1 MSQVQGTQSLCSSV
15 RAAASSKSAA
25 PGECKNCTGKAGL
38 AVLPISFAPA
48 PSYMKKWLSSNAE
61 AVSELARLEASFKAK
76 DGGATWYYLRTLQ
89 TGYLYIYKSDNTWDA
104 YVVGTDGMLNRMAI
118 DSLPE
123 TSDEISLSSCCRQGH
138 SNIKPHF
145 ITIDS
150 SLETVWIGFSHHK
163 WLPEVIKRYEDDE
176 DGCRTRRMTKL
187 NVQAA
192 ASGDV
197 GTGTKV
203 PFGMRVSAESL
214 RGIADFTPKSFQ
226 RKFSKFVPRQIL
238 ELEDRRIA
246 LAAEMSL
253 ASVNIP
259 SKTGVA
265 LVIPDPVGIGG
276 DHNTLRKLA
285 KAHYEDWKGGGP
297 RVDGGGIDGVRA
309 WKRQSAT
316 HVAYIEEWVRQREMW
331 EGAQTAQSLKKI
343 SHDARDNGNFL
354 ITEREFQRRH
364 GQAVNEPLKKG
375 AGLNIYHKARWVPSI
390 DSETARLRMT
400 QSKFSETQDP
410 RDYDPSWR
418 SEALGSVEYSEDYYK
433 ALAESKGKRW
443 TDEKLERYR
452 KRLDTAALSQFN
464 LAYAA
469 ESEGWEKEVAAID
482 KDYADYVEGVWPA
495 IICANDF
502 GAGAAPA
509 ANAGEFDIRRAVCN
523 AIARLRTVEAF
534 YGGGAESEASFQ
546 ALNKQFN
553 LDVRDKQNWFAGA
566 LLSGFSLLDSAA
578 SPGNAGTVYSAIVG
592 GSMLPNSWWQEF
604 RKYQQSAVS
613 SAESLVGGIQQVA
626 SENRKRILDAAKGKG
641 VAHVAAALEDV
652 AVKEIV
658 WVRAAALWDFIDT
671 RKEHYSI
678 KVKMSAG
685 AYLDAVA
692 SGNAAAAGA
701 FELNERRVG
710 DRTASR
716 RANADSKKL
725 LTNLKKRPEFQGDI
739 IVPLI
744 VEKETLERARGKN
757 GAVRLYNIG
766 QAASVA
772 ELPADVVEDLV
783 QSNSIYRQRGWKG
796 FVKAE
801 VGFSIFAIFF
811 SARQLWDA
819 VIKLGSTS
827 GFNFADAA
835 ANLTGGIA
843 GTVGG
848 AMEIMAFA
856 YQSSAK
862 EGAQVATSLLAANV
876 ERALFLRF
884 LAGASAGIGAV
895 MSGISAAISA
905 QRTSRSGEYEAA
917 HNYRIAATMLLSSGV
932 ATVGGSL
939 ITWKAALASR
949 VGQQVAMRVLGGV
962 ALRTSVGALVGASM
976 TGVGIVLLI
985 IGIAWAIYA
994 ASLEHDENER
1004 FLDRSFFGKHERT
1017 EGRFGGA
1024 QVADEDSWVA
1034 GGLSEEVLA
1043 LGALAK
1049 GISAVIENWED
1060 NVFSDDVVTAVI
1072 SVADWDPSRYKAG
1085 YVLEGYAAMPDS
1097 AGGRLQSGAL
1107 LASSDRTPLV
1117 FSKISEETAGY
1128 SAKIS
1133 VKVPGAHEV
1142 VRLIYSLHDLQTD
1155 EAIARGEVWEKD

>member
-1 MSQVQGTQSLCSSV
+1 
-15 RAAASSKSAA
+15 
-25 PGECKNCTGKAGL
+25 L

-238 ELEDRRIA
+238 ELEDRRIE

-285 KAHYEDWKGGGP
+285 KAHYEDWKGGGA

-343 SHDARDNGNFL
+343 SHDARDSGNFL

-364 GQAVNEPLKKG
+364 GKAVSEPLKKG

-390 DSETARLRMT
+390 DPETARLRMT

-410 RDYDPSWR
+410 RDYDPSWK

-443 TDEKLERYR
+443 TDEKLERYH
-452 KRLDTAALSQFN
+452 KRLDTVALSQFN

-469 ESEGWEKEVAAID
+469 ESEGWEREVAAID

-509 ANAGEFDIRRAVCN
+509 ANAGEFDVRRAVCN

-553 LDVRDKQNWFAGA
+553 LDVKDKQNWFAGA
-566 LLSGFSLLDSAA
+566 LLSGFSLLDTAA

-641 VAHVAAALEDV
+641 VAHVAVALEDV
-652 AVKEIV
+652 AAKEIV

-671 RKEHYSI
+671 GKQHYSI
-678 KVKMSAG
+678 NVKMSAG
-685 AYLDAVA
+685 AYLDAVVT
-692 SGNAAAAGA
+692 GNAAAAGA

-710 DRTASR
+710 DRSASR
-716 RANADSKKL
+716 KANADSRKL
-725 LTNLKKRPEFQGDI
+725 LANLKKRPEFQGELT
-739 IVPLI
+739 VPLI
-744 VEKETLERARGKN
+744 VEKETLERARGKR
-757 GAVRLYNIG
+757 GTVRLYNIG
-766 QAASVA
+766 QASAVS
-772 ELPADVVEDLV
+772 ELPADVAEHLV

-796 FVKAE
+796 FVNGE
-801 VGFSIFAIFF
+801 VGFSVFAIFF
-811 SARQLWDA
+811 SVRQSWDA
-819 VIKLGSTS
+819 IVKLGSTS
-827 GFNFADAA
+827 GFNFADAV
-835 ANLTGGIA
+835 ANIIGGIS
-843 GTVGG
+843 GMVGG
-848 AMEIMAFA
+848 AMEIASFA
-856 YQSSAK
+856 YQSAARA
-862 EGAQVATSLLAANV
+862 GAPVAASVMASTV

-884 LAGASAGIGAV
+884 IAGVASGVGAWMSGASAF
-895 MSGISAAISA
+895 ISAV
-905 QRTSRSGEYEAA
+905 RTSRQGEVGASLNYTIASG
-917 HNYRIAATMLLSSGV
+917 ILFVSGS
-932 ATVGGSL
+932 ALIGGSL
-939 ITWKAALASR
+939 LTWKSALAAR
-949 VGQQVAMRVLGGV
+949 AGQQVAMRILGGV
-962 ALRTSVGALVGASM
+962 ALRASVGAMLGVSM

-985 IGIAWAIYA
+985 VGIAWAIYA
-994 ASLEHDENER
+994 ASLEHDNNEK
-1004 FLDRSFFGKHERT
+1004 FLDRSFFGKHERS
-1017 EGRFGGA
+1017 EGPFGGPKD
-1024 QVADEDSWVA
+1024 VDEDAWVA
-1034 GGLSEEVLA
+1034 KGLNDELLA
-1043 LGALAK
+1043 LGALAR
-1049 GISAVIENWED
+1049 GISVVFDDWND
-1060 NVFSDDVVTAVI
+1060 NVFSDDEVTATI
-1072 SVADWDPSRYKAG
+1072 SVTDWRSELYDVKCKLSGYKE
-1085 YVLEGYAAMPDS
+1085 VPS
-1097 AGGRLQSGAL
+1097 AGAGGHAQGIEIAN
-1107 LASSDRTPLV
+1107 SDSLPLR
-1117 FSKISEETAGY
+1117 FE
-1128 SAKIS
+1128 
-1133 VKVPGAHEV
+1133 KVSDEG
-1142 VRLIYSLHDLQTD
+1142 SLHAAKVSVAVPSGVKAVRIVCSLHEKSEGELVAQV
-1155 EAIARGEVWEKD
+1155 EAWERD